1 MQAFWP
7 WFCTVSSALALT
19 ESIELE
25 NDAVK
30 ESIFCSWI
38 WASLSQIN
46 RKDSIFARTVSVA
59 FHSIFFALCE
69 RGRGERE
76 RVCFNLNFAF
86 IEHFWI
92 KWIRRPNLILQIT
105 LSFSFCFFFSS
116 YLFAR
121 LLLCPFRRP
130 GTRVFV
136 LWATDFS
143 GNRYWTA
150 WGYSTG
156 SILIPCPSRVCNLFS
171 FGLIRG
177 WSLHSTRWLLGPE
190 YMSTGLSIAIEGW
203 LFLFFLKM
211 KTCKKKNNLQ
221 KNNSYTDL

>member
-1 MQAFWP
+1 
-7 WFCTVSSALALT
+7 
-19 ESIELE
+19 
-25 NDAVK
+25 
-30 ESIFCSWI
+30 
-38 WASLSQIN
+38 
-46 RKDSIFARTVSVA
+46 
-59 FHSIFFALCE
+59 
-69 RGRGERE
+69 
-76 RVCFNLNFAF
+76 VCFNLNFAF

-156 SILIPCPSRVCNLFS
+156 SILIACPSRVCNLFS

-190 YMSTGLSIAIEGW
+190 YISTGLVP
-203 LFLFFLKM
+203 
-211 KTCKKKNNLQ
+211 
-221 KNNSYTDL
+221 